1 MPTWTVITMPSTPA
15 PKSVEIERSDSV
27 AMAISPFTGDQQTQ
41 DWQWSNT
48 AVNVT
53 MPPMDMTTAGPWLT
67 FLQAAHGQA
76 NVFLIPNA
84 AFAAMLP
91 GTTTGYWRMKAN
103 SVKWSI
109 NEANIVGIQFEMRQA
124 QTQ

>member
-1 MPTWTVITMPSTPA
+1 
-15 PKSVEIERSDSV
+15 
-27 AMAISPFTGDQQTQ
+27 
-41 DWQWSNT
+41 
-48 AVNVT
+48 

-67 FLQAAHGQA
+67 FLQQAHGQA

-91 GTTTGYWRMKAN
+91 GTTTGYWRMKTN